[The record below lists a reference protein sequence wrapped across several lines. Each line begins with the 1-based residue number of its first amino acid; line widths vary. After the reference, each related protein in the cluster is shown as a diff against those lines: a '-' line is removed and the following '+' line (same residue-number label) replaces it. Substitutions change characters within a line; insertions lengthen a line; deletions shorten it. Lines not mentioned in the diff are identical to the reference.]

1 MNKYREILTS
11 VLLLLLLVAFGTAG
25 FMLIS
30 HSSFLD
36 ALYMTVITIS
46 TVGFGETFT
55 LGTGGRLFTIL
66 LIFVGVG
73 FVLYLFSRITEAIVE
88 GGLRATLGRLRM
100 KKEVA
105 RLRDH
110 YIVCGFGRI
119 GQVICKILAENRKP
133 FVVVERRGE
142 LVDRIADIGYL
153 ALEGEAADEDT
164 LTAAGIERA
173 RGLIAVVSTDA
184 DTVYI
189 TLTARGMRPD
199 LFIIA
204 RSSGA
209 DGAEK
214 KLIRA
219 GADRVF
225 SPYEIGATRM
235 AQEVVR
241 PTVVDFVD
249 LAIQGGELGLRLE
262 ELSVPDDAPYAGKTL
277 IDSGIRREHDL
288 IVVAIKSRDGEMRF
302 NPTPSTVINGGD
314 ILVVLGDVSNIEA
327 LAGEFRL
334 DHG

>member
-1 MNKYREILTS
+1 MRFRETLISTMLFIL
-11 VLLLLLLVAFGTAG
+11 VLAFGTAG
-25 FMLIS
+25 FMLIT

-46 TVGFGETFT
+46 TVGFGEVVS

-73 FVLYLFSRITEAIVE
+73 FVLYLFSRITESIVE
-88 GGLRATLGRLRM
+88 GGLRATLGRLKM
-100 KKEVA
+100 KKKVA
-105 RLRDH
+105 KLSDH

-119 GQVICKILAENRKP
+119 GQVICKILKDNRKP
-133 FVVVERRGE
+133 FVVIEKKGRLIE
-142 LVDRIADIGYL
+142 EIIDLGYMV
-153 ALEGEAADEDT
+153 LEGEASDDET
-164 LTAAGIERA
+164 LVAAGIERA
-173 RGLIAVVSTDA
+173 RGLVSVVSTDA

-189 TLTARGMRPD
+189 TLTARGIRPD

-209 DGAEK
+209 EGAEK
-214 KLIRA
+214 KLLRA
-219 GADRVF
+219 GANRVF

-262 ELSVPDDAPYAGKTL
+262 ELAVSEGAACVGKTL
-277 IDSGIRREHDL
+277 VESGIRREHNL
-288 IVVAIKSRDGEMRF
+288 IVVAIKPRKGEMIF
-302 NPTPSTVINGGD
+302 NPTPSTIINAGD
-314 ILVVLGDVSNIEA
+314 ILVVLGDVVDIEA
-327 LAGEFRL
+327 LAGEFRNV
-334 DHG
+334 GG

>member
-1 MNKYREILTS
+1 MHRYREILTS
-11 VLLLLLLVAFGTAG
+11 LLLLFLLLAFGTAG

-30 HSSFLD
+30 RASLLD
-36 ALYMTVITIS
+36 ALYMTVITVS
-46 TVGFGETFT
+46 TVGFGETFA
-55 LGTGGRLFTIL
+55 LGPGGRLFTIV

-119 GQVICKILAENRKP
+119 GRVICKILAENHKP
-133 FVVVERRGE
+133 FVVVERDSGQ
-142 LVDRIADIGYL
+142 VDRIIELGYL
-153 ALEGEAADEDT
+153 AIEGEAADEDI
-164 LTAAGIERA
+164 LLAAGIERA
-173 RGLIAVVSTDA
+173 CGLIAVVSTDA

-189 TLTARGMRPD
+189 TLTARGMRPE

-209 DGAEK
+209 EGAEK

-249 LAIQGGELGLRLE
+249 LAVQGGELGLRLE
-262 ELSVPDDAPYAGKTL
+262 ELAVPDHAPCAGKNL
-277 IDSGIRREHDL
+277 IESGIRKEHNL

-302 NPTPSTVINGGD
+302 NPTPGTVINGGD
-314 ILVVLGDVSNIEA
+314 ILVVLGDVADIEA
-327 LAGEFRL
+327 LAAELRL
-334 DHG
+334 ER

>member
-1 MNKYREILTS
+1 MTRYREILTS
-11 VLLLLLLVAFGTAG
+11 VLLLILLIAFGTAG
-25 FMLIS
+25 FMLTS
-30 HSSFLD
+30 RASFID

-46 TVGFGETFT
+46 TVGFGETFA

-88 GGLRATLGRLRM
+88 GGLQATLGRLRM

-133 FVVVERRGE
+133 FVVIEKKAE
-142 LVDRIADIGYL
+142 LVDRIAGMGYL

-189 TLTARGMRPD
+189 TLTARGMRPE

-209 DGAEK
+209 EGAEK

-219 GADRVF
+219 GANRVF

-262 ELSVPDDAPYAGKTL
+262 ELSVPDDAPCAGKTL
-277 IDSGIRREHDL
+277 IDSGIRREHNL

-302 NPTPSTVINGGD
+302 NPTPGTVINGGD

-327 LAGEFRL
+327 LAGELRL
-334 DHG
+334 ER